1 MGWIE
6 DHNMFIIMYDVTRK
20 SSFEEGLNYE
30 KIIKERKKNASIV
43 WLGNKSDLL
52 PSDQLKLLE
61 EKGPSDYFSSEEVDA
76 TGQGNTADKVSIFE
90 NAGDSIGCSSND
102 KDRKCYALSAKNDDI
117 SVFMK
122 IIHEIVLSSK
132 KRVFQRKVSYVRA
145 KLRASSYALPS

>member
-1 MGWIE
+1 MG
-6 DHNMFIIMYDVTRK
+6 
-20 SSFEEGLNYE
+20 
-30 KIIKERKKNASIV
+30 SIV

-122 IIHEIVLSSK
+122 IIQNCAEFRE